1 MSASREVSIR
11 KQRANSMPR
20 DCGSSVSLIALDRGG
35 VSSPRW
41 KRESEGIEQG
51 PGSPGAGRGTGVNV
65 RTFARMLFNVNEV
78 GPNVNGITTI
88 LLGGLFVNVS
98 VFNTLTLLVD

>member
-1 MSASREVSIR
+1 MASRAHDVDGSASRRV
-11 KQRANSMPR
+11 
-20 DCGSSVSLIALDRGG
+20 RGG
-35 VSSPRW
+35 V
-41 KRESEGIEQG
+41 
-51 PGSPGAGRGTGVNV
+51 GRAAGVNV

-78 GPNVNGITTI
+78 GPNVNGVI

>member
-1 MSASREVSIR
+1 
-11 KQRANSMPR
+11 MPR
-20 DCGSSVSLIALDRGG
+20 DCGPSASLIALDRGG

-65 RTFARMLFNVNEV
+65 RTFAWMLFNVNEV
-78 GPNVNGITTI
+78 GPHVNGII
-88 LLGGLFVNVS
+88 LLGGLFVSVS
-98 VFNTLTLLVD
+98 VFNTSTLLVD

>member
-1 MSASREVSIR
+1 
-11 KQRANSMPR
+11 MPR

-35 VSSPRW
+35 VSSPRCRW
-41 KRESEGIEQG
+41 KRESEG
-51 PGSPGAGRGTGVNV
+51 PGGGGRAAGVNV

-78 GPNVNGITTI
+78 GPNVNGVI

>member
-1 MSASREVSIR
+1 MASRAPDGSAILGGYR
-11 KQRANSMPR
+11 TCR
-20 DCGSSVSLIALDRGG
+20 D
-35 VSSPRW
+35 
-41 KRESEGIEQG
+41 QG
-51 PGSPGAGRGTGVNV
+51 LRGAGRGTGVNV

-78 GPNVNGITTI
+78 GPNVNGVI

>member
-1 MSASREVSIR
+1 
-11 KQRANSMPR
+11 MPR

-35 VSSPRW
+35 VSSPRCRW
-41 KRESEGIEQG
+41 KRESEG
-51 PGSPGAGRGTGVNV
+51 PGGGGGGGGGGRSAGVNV

-78 GPNVNGITTI
+78 GPNVNGVI
-88 LLGGLFVNVS
+88 LLGGLFVNVI

>member
-1 MSASREVSIR
+1 MASRAHDVDGSASRRV
-11 KQRANSMPR
+11 
-20 DCGSSVSLIALDRGG
+20 RGG
-35 VSSPRW
+35 
-41 KRESEGIEQG
+41 
-51 PGSPGAGRGTGVNV
+51 GRSAGVNV

-78 GPNVNGITTI
+78 GPNVNGVI